1 MADLDAGEILAD
13 ISQRE
18 PDFYGRG
25 GAPIWCVG
33 EPTLEE
39 IRDLMRLEGSLV
51 PSERMHNLMLANGC
65 WNLPGKPR
73 A

>member
-1 MADLDAGEILAD
+1 MADPGIDEIVAD

-18 PDFYGRG
+18 PDFYGRA

-33 EPTLEE
+33 EPTLQE
-39 IRDLMRLEGSLV
+39 IRELLELEGILV
-51 PSERMHNLMLANGC
+51 PSPRMNRLMLEHGC
-65 WNLPGKPR
+65 WNLQRKR